1 MQTIKRDIYVTKNVL
16 QAPIEVTEGTNS
28 IAIEFDVGDYDIP
41 ASAAAVVYSMCTS
54 TMAEPNKALA
64 EVDGNTITIIPSESF
79 FHAGQNV
86 MQIRV
91 IDGDSKLISFNIIVK
106 CTGKMRFGDEEEEK
120 QTTLVEQLLKRF
132 GNYEAELKDVRK
144 GFAGESYDTAGEAVR
159 KQIESVNQKVDQIET
174 ISTKEIFHRSCHEC
188 NWSEYQYCE
197 ISENRSQAFASWIQL
212 LDRYYLYEFAD
223 ATRIRSVVKLR
234 IILIGGSGFRSF
246 YFCILANRCAIAI
259 RKHPT
264 NTKHHWIP
272 IFVKNADAD
281 SVSIST
287 RFTPILSTDSV
298 AARWLPHSV
307 SSTN

>member
-28 IAIEFDVGDYDIP
+28 IALEFDIKDYTIP
-41 ASAAAVVYSMCTS
+41 GTAAAVVYSMCTR

-132 GNYEAELKDVRK
+132 GNYEAELK
-144 GFAGESYDTAGEAVR
+144 SY
-159 KQIESVNQKVDQIET
+159 
-174 ISTKEIFHRSCHEC
+174 
-188 NWSEYQYCE
+188 
-197 ISENRSQAFASWIQL
+197 
-212 LDRYYLYEFAD
+212 
-223 ATRIRSVVKLR
+223 
-234 IILIGGSGFRSF
+234 
-246 YFCILANRCAIAI
+246 RCGI
-259 RKHPT
+259 
-264 NTKHHWIP
+264 HH
-272 IFVKNADAD
+272 
-281 SVSIST
+281 
-287 RFTPILSTDSV
+287 
-298 AARWLPHSV
+298 
-307 SSTN
+307 